1 MEIGNLKIQNKTK
14 FWKLQSVITVVEC
27 KGNKMEKNKNG
38 KGKGRRMCT
47 IAHNGRMKTR
57 KKNEKRMIGE
67 WKWGCGVVFFSWGLC
82 SNNNNR
88 KKSNKEF

>member
-47 IAHNGRMKTR
+47 IAHNGRMKTT
-57 KKNEKRMIGE
+57 KKKREKNDWRV
-67 WKWGCGVVFFSWGLC
+67 KVRVWGCFF
-82 SNNNNR
+82 
-88 KKSNKEF
+88 